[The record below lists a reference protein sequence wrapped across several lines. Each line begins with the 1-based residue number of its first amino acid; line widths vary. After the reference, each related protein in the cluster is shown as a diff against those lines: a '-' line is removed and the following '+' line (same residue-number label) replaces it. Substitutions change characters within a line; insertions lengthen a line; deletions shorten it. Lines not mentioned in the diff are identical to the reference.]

1 MAQKCTEDV
10 SGKVPYDMKAAYDRI
25 AHEAGTNMSELIRDH
40 VCMVVHGMT
49 FGEYSA
55 NDRRAL
61 LEKQAK
67 PWPLVRPH
75 E

>member
-40 VCMVVHGMT
+40 VCMVVHGCT
-49 FGEYSA
+49 FGEYCA
-55 NDRRAL
+55 NDRRAILERQSKSKPL
-61 LEKQAK
+61 L
-67 PWPLVRPH
+67 RPY

>member
-10 SGKVPYDMKAAYDRI
+10 SGKVPFEMKAAYDRI
-25 AHEAGTNMSELIRDH
+25 CHEHGTNMSEMVRDH
-40 VCMVVHGMT
+40 VCMVVHSMT
-49 FGEYSA
+49 YGEFVA

-61 LEKQAK
+61 LDKQAK
-67 PWPLVRPH
+67 LQPLVRAY